1 MKSKIIPLVL
11 LLGMLPSLS
20 GCDILIANNAGSLT
34 ASEEEQPR
42 LPQTPAAA
50 TEEPMAEE
58 AIEVPQRD
66 FKVTDVFQYEY
77 AGERQKD
84 SGALPWLYDFSVN
97 KACGFG
103 SDGSYRNTEMSYGLI
118 GKVEGRKLYYSF
130 YDHTNGGI
138 SVDNAIFISSSKSK
152 EIKISSG
159 KTFINT
165 AKLAN
170 GLYFIRANFPG
181 SQTATLAFY
190 VNGNS
195 TWLCS
200 VAYDEEEVG
209 KFTERRE
216 ILYQLIDEYSV
227 NPLKSLSTEQLCY
240 PCYPFD
246 ETFRCDTVRWME
258 LADELTESDWTPERK
273 LFAMHEWIVD
283 NLAYDEYVAE
293 VIDSNRDD
301 HNQDWSGKYS
311 MYDTHAGVCWD
322 FSNVLVTMCRAQEIP
337 AISIES
343 ADGSHMWVAVYL
355 NGIWTELDPTQDI
368 QKIVSTEDVTYTE
381 PYDGERYYGYF
392 SLLPNPLE
400 AEEIGTINEYLW
412 DADKASFGY
421 FVKRPDGRAV

>member
-1 MKSKIIPLVL
+1 MKRKIIPLVL

-20 GCDILIANNAGSLT
+20 GCDILIAHDAGPATSLD
-34 ASEEEQPR
+34 EQPR
-42 LPQTPAAA
+42 LPATPAA
-50 TEEPMAEE
+50 ESEPTAEE
-58 AIEVPQRD
+58 AVEVPQQE
-66 FKVTDVFQYEY
+66 FEVTDIFQYQY
-77 AGERQKD
+77 AGERQKNN
-84 SGALPWLYDFSVN
+84 GALPWLYDFSVN

-103 SDGSYRNTEMSYGLI
+103 SDGSYRDAEMSYGLI

-130 YDHTNGGI
+130 YDHTDSGI

-152 EIKISSG
+152 EVKISSG

-170 GLYFIRANFPG
+170 GLYFIRATFPG

-200 VAYDEEEVG
+200 VSYDEDEINT
-209 KFTERRE
+209 FRERRE
-216 ILYQLIDEYSV
+216 KLYQLIDEYGI

-246 ETFRCDTVRWME
+246 ESFRCDTVRWME
-258 LADELTESDWTPERK
+258 LADELTEPDWTPERK
-273 LFAMHEWIVD
+273 LFAMHEWMAD
-283 NLAYDEYVAE
+283 NLAYDEYVAN
-293 VIDSNRDD
+293 VIDSRRDD
-301 HNQDWSGKYS
+301 YFEDWSGTYS

-322 FSNVLVTMCRAQEIP
+322 YSNVLVTMCRAQEIP

-343 ADGSHMWVAVYL
+343 VDDSHMWIAVYI

-368 QKIVSTEDVTYTE
+368 HKYVIGEDVNDFTS
-381 PYDGERYYGYF
+381 YDGDRYYGYF

-400 AEEIGTINEYLW
+400 AESISSINEYLY
-412 DADKASFGY
+412 DADKASFGFY
-421 FVKRPDGRAV
+421 VKRPD